1 MVIVVTEKQC
11 KICKETKP
19 LDEYYSIEK
28 TNSKGK
34 EYTYFFPHC
43 KKCNIEKAKNSN
55 FDKELHKELCRQ
67 WRNRPENRGSIRK
80 HLNKYRDKGGQLE
93 WQRNNKD
100 KIQEYAN
107 QHQSHEITTKEWESC
122 LKYFNY
128 SCAYCGIS
136 QEDAKEKYNNY
147 FHKEHVNH
155 KGSNDLSNCVPAC
168 KSCNSKKWTYEL
180 EEWYKTGNPNYQKRR
195 LNKILKWTNKEYKRF
210 LID

>member
-1 MVIVVTEKQC
+1 MIIVAEKQC

-34 EYTYFFPHC
+34 EYTYFFPYC
-43 KKCNIEKAKNSN
+43 KKCSIERAKNSN
-55 FDKELHKELCRQ
+55 FDKELHKELCKQ
-67 WRNRPENRGSIRK
+67 WRNRPENRVSIRK

-93 WQRNNKD
+93 WQRNNKN

-128 SCAYCGIS
+128 CCAYCGIS
-136 QEDAKEKYNNY
+136 EDDAKEKYNNY
-147 FHKEHVNH
+147 LHKEHVDH

-168 KSCNSKKWTYEL
+168 KSCNSEKWTHEL
-180 EEWYKTGNPNYQKRR
+180 EEWYKIGNPNYQKRR
-195 LNKILKWTNKEYKRF
+195 LNKILKWTNKEYKKF